1 MLFREIL
8 TSLGLEVTNRIFS
21 LIVVFHPDEIM
32 GGNSETKKSN
42 LNPHHKLKPL
52 TAQRG
57 QLSMKNVILGKHE
70 MGSIVYT
77 HIQLKL
83 DP

>member
-1 MLFREIL
+1 
-8 TSLGLEVTNRIFS
+8 
-21 LIVVFHPDEIM
+21 M

-42 LNPHHKLKPL
+42 LNLHHKLKPL

-77 HIQLKL
+77 HIQLKF